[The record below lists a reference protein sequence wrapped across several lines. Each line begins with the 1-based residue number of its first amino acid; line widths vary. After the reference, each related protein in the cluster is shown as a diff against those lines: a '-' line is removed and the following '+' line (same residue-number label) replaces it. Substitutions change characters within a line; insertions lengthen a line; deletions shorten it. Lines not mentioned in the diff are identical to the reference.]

1 MKTLTKIFSIL
12 LLLPLQNLFAQDLL
26 DLVEDKPKKEFVTNA
41 FKSTRVINTHSVEF
55 LGAGVLDVRILH
67 RFGTFNSGLDNLY
80 GFDQANMRLG
90 FDYGI
95 SKRLMIGVGR
105 SNVQKE
111 LDGFIKYRLIWQ
123 GKGPGSWPISVA
135 VVSGATMNTMPWA
148 DPNRVNFETSRLAFY
163 YQVMIARKFSESF
176 TLQLT
181 PSIVHTN
188 LVPLETDP
196 NDVYSVG
203 IGGRLKLSRR
213 ISFNW
218 DYHFVLPTYQRTGY
232 YNYAGIGFDIETGGH
247 VFQLH
252 VTNSV
257 GMNERAFIT
266 NTTDDISSMGLRL
279 GFNLSRVFTLTHK
292 DKK

>member
-1 MKTLTKIFSIL
+1 MKTFVKVLIAG
-12 LLLPLQNLFAQDLL
+12 LLLPMQNLLAQDLL

-41 FKSTRVINTHSVEF
+41 FKSTRVINSHSVEF

-67 RFGTFNSGLDNLY
+67 RFGTFNGGLDNLY

-105 SNVQKE
+105 SNVNKE
-111 LDGFIKYRLIWQ
+111 LDGFIKYRLMWQ
-123 GKGPGSWPISVA
+123 GTGPGSVPLSVA
-135 VVSGATMNTMPWA
+135 LVSGATMNTQPWS
-148 DPNRVNFETSRLAFY
+148 DPNRVNFETSRMAYY
-163 YQVMIARKFSESF
+163 YQVLIARKFSERF
-176 TLQLT
+176 TLQFT
-181 PSIVHTN
+181 PTVVHTN
-188 LVPLETDP
+188 LVSTETDK
-196 NDVYSVG
+196 NDIYSIGV
-203 IGGRLKLSRR
+203 GGRLKLSKRV
-213 ISFNW
+213 SFNW
-218 DYHFVLPTYQRTGY
+218 DYHFILPDYQKKGY

-266 NTTDDISSMGLRL
+266 GTTDDVSNLGLRL

-292 DKK
+292 DKN